1 MSQIIITISCS
12 KCLILKQKTL
22 VTAIVEET
30 EVTENIVIAVDGA
43 TKETKNIVTAIVG
56 EPEVTET

>member
-1 MSQIIITISCS
+1 MLVIEMSQIIITISCA

-30 EVTENIVIAVDGA
+30 EVTENIV
-43 TKETKNIVTAIVG
+43 TAIVV
-56 EPEVTET
+56 ETEAELYKMF